1 MSFPRYPAYKDSGVE
16 WLGEVPEHWKEKPLK
31 TVTSINDEVLSESAS
46 TDHEIE
52 YVDISSVSLVNGI
65 ERTESMIFGD
75 APSRARR
82 IPRDGDVLVSTVR
95 TYLKAI
101 APVVS
106 PPSNLV
112 ASTGFAVVR
121 PQLGIHPG
129 YLKYA
134 LQEEHFVQQV
144 ISRST
149 GVSYPAINASDIA
162 RIRLSLPNQFE
173 QLAIAAFL
181 DRETAK
187 IDALITEQQRL
198 IELLQE
204 KRQAVISHAV
214 TKGLNPDAPM
224 KDSGVEWLG
233 EVPEH
238 WVTKPLKHLCRLL
251 RDGTHLPPHR
261 ASEGVPLLSVRNIQD
276 EEFVLREDD
285 SLISVNDY
293 LELCRSFTPLP
304 GDILLAIVGAT
315 MGKAAAIPEDLGHF
329 HIQRSLGIFRTQPA
343 ILRSEWLLYV
353 FRASSFQ
360 GLLWRDVSFSAQPG
374 IYLGTLKD
382 ISIPVPPIQEQAEIL
397 EYCHK
402 RLDSLRELIATATE
416 AIEIQ
421 KERRSALISA
431 AVTGQI
437 DVRGLVPEASAA

>member
-1 MSFPRYPAYKDSGVE
+1 MSFPRYPAYKPSGVE
-16 WLGEVPEHWKEKPLK
+16 WLGEVPEHWEEKPLK
-31 TVTSINDEVLSESAS
+31 TVTSINDEVLSESES

-52 YVDISSVSLVNGI
+52 YVDISSVSLANGI
-65 ERTESMIFGD
+65 ERTESVIFGD

-121 PQLGIHPG
+121 PQRGIHPG

-134 LQEEHFVQQV
+134 LQEEHFIQQV

-162 RIRLSLPNQFE
+162 RIPLSLPKQSE
-173 QLAIAAFL
+173 QLAIATFL

-187 IDALITEQQRL
+187 IDALIAEQQRL

-238 WVTKPLKHLCRLL
+238 WAISPIKYLARVGNGSTPNRDNSEYWTDDGFPWLNSSVVNKAEVLEAERFVTKLALKECHLPIVEPPAALVGITGQGRTRGMAAQLMLTATVNQHVAFIKPSTKRIAVDYLL
-251 RDGTHLPPHR
+251 RVLE
-261 ASEGVPLLSVRNIQD
+261 ASYDRL
-276 EEFVLREDD
+276 
-285 SLISVNDY
+285 
-293 LELCRSFTPLP
+293 
-304 GDILLAIVGAT
+304 
-315 MGKAAAIPEDLGHF
+315 
-329 HIQRSLGIFRTQPA
+329 
-343 ILRSEWLLYV
+343 
-353 FRASSFQ
+353 
-360 GLLWRDVSFSAQPG
+360 
-374 IYLGTLKD
+374 
-382 ISIPVPPIQEQAEIL
+382 
-397 EYCHK
+397 
-402 RLDSLRELIATATE
+402 RLDSEGSGSTKGAITCEQLGLWSVPLPDHPEQEEIVSFLKVQVEMHESLKAESER
-416 AIEIQ
+416 AIELLQ
-421 KERRSALISA
+421 ERRSALISA

-437 DVRGLVPEASAA
+437 DVRGVVAEGSDA